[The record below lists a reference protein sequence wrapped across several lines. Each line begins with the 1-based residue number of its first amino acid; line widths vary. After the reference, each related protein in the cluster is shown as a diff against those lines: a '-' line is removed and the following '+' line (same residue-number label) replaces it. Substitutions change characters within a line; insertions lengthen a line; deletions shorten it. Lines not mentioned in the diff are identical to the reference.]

1 MSLMGNRLKAVRK
14 HIGYAQ
20 KRMSE
25 ECGSALR
32 SWQDYES
39 GTKVP
44 GGQVFAGLAELGVNA
59 NWVLTG
65 HGPMMN
71 EEFQE
76 GGDSESA
83 DEFRYVSALK
93 VEASAGHGAVV
104 ESDEGEDSAPK
115 MAFRNDWLKR
125 EGLKNNKLAVIKAKG
140 DSMEPA
146 IFSGDSLLIDVFIG
160 RTINELKL
168 GKPAN
173 MAGLKD
179 GIYILRLDGR
189 LSVKR
194 LQLDFTGGMYINS
207 DNPAYSQIKVS
218 KADMEEL
225 TIVGKVEWIGRRL

>member
-1 MSLMGNRLKAVRK
+1 
-14 HIGYAQ
+14 
-20 KRMSE
+20 MSE

-76 GGDSESA
+76 GGDPKKA
-83 DEFRYVSALK
+83 DDFEYIKALDIE
-93 VEASAGHGAVV
+93 VSAGHGATV
-104 ESDEGEDSAPK
+104 ESEDESDK
-115 MAFRNDWLKR
+115 MAFRRDWIQR
-125 EGLKNNKLAVIKAKG
+125 EGLKNNKLAVIKAIG

-146 IFSGDSLLIDVFIG
+146 IFSGDSLLVNVFIG
-160 RTINELKL
+160 RGINEIKL

-173 MAGLKD
+173 ETKLYDGLH
-179 GIYILRLDGR
+179 IIRLDGR

-194 LQLDFTGGMYINS
+194 LQLDSKGGMYIKS
-207 DNPAYSQIKVS
+207 DNPAYNEIHVQKES
-218 KADMEEL
+218 MEDL
-225 TIVGKVEWIGRRL
+225 TIVGKVEWVGRRL